1 MSASPNEQV
10 DRDKAEL
17 DRLWAKYADQ
27 GLLDEG
33 IDQEGFT
40 SFAGGRVEEIVP
52 DG

>member
-1 MSASPNEQV
+1 MSASPDDQV
-10 DRDKAEL
+10 DREKAEL
-17 DRLWAKYADQ
+17 DRLWATYADQ

-40 SFAGGRVEEIVP
+40 SFAGAGVEEVTP